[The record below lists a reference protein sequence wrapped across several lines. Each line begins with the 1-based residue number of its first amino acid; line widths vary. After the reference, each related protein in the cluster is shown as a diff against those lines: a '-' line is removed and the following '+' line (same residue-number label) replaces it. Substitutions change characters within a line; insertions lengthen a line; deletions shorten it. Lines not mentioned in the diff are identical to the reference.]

1 MKTSGYTGGRPLRA
15 CGTWFV
21 AAASLIAFFTGPGTP
36 APAAASNIFCA
47 ASVFA
52 FPLDPATD
60 RIAPE
65 SATSRYAIDLSVRGK
80 ANVAASVTFIGEKN
94 AYIVRVPTA
103 RLHGAPKR
111 HDRFTGTMLVRF
123 PHSTKVRYAYVD
135 SVAVDG
141 AAAITCPTVPGK
153 PSVPKKWVGKQ
164 LFGAGSPRLDAALQQ
179 ALPPLPCGAVYRQ
192 ATIARAGRF
201 YGGDFGLKSRTA
213 KVMVALDSHGNLA
226 SVKLVQSSGISQIDQ
241 NLLATAESTR
251 FRPAMFLCTPIVSQY
266 LMVGNYS
273 P

>member
-80 ANVAASVTFIGEKN
+80 AKVAASVTFIGEKN
-94 AYIVRVPTA
+94 AYIVQVPTA
-103 RLHGAPKR
+103 RLLGATKR

-123 PHSTKVRYAYVD
+123 PHSTQVRYAYVD

-179 ALPPLPCGAVYRQ
+179 ALPPLPCGAVYRP
-192 ATIARAGRF
+192 ARVVRAGTV
-201 YGGDFGLKSRTA
+201 YGGDFGFQSRSA
-213 KVMVALDSHGNLA
+213 EVLVALDSHGKLA
-226 SVKLVQSSGISQIDQ
+226 TVKLLKSSGIPQFDQ
-241 NLLATAESTR
+241 NVLASAESTKY
-251 FRPAMFLCTPIVSQY
+251 RPASFLCTPIVSEY
-266 LMVGNYS
+266 VFVGEYS